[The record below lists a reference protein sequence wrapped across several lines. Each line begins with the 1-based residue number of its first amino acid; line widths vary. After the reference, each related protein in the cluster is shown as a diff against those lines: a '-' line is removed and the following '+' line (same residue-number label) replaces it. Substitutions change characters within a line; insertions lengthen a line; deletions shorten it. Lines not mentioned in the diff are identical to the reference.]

1 MTKFLR
7 MGLDPPIQGWLNP
20 QDHGPEIL
28 PGARTCPLERTGTK
42 AHRGFIMLKDT
53 LRRILWIVAVLLLL
67 PLTAWAQTT
76 AASSPCPRPAAGS
89 VVTPPPEL
97 FSQNGV
103 LNVTFNYY
111 TTVDSVGRTLFCFS
125 TLNGLEGPTLH
136 VMPGDTLNVTV
147 TNRVPPPPP
156 GSPTE
161 VVSNSSNQC
170 GDATMTITSLNIH
183 YHGTNTSPQ
192 CHGDQVIHTV
202 INSGETFNYSLHFP
216 ASEPPGLYWYHPHIH
231 GIAEA
236 AVQGGASGAII
247 VGGIANFQP
256 AVAGLPER
264 VLVVRDQPVAG
275 TPAPGGIIPSW
286 DVTLNYVPI
295 PYVSTPTPGFIPSVI
310 QMQTG
315 GKEFWRVS
323 NSSADTILDLQ
334 LMYDNVAQPLTLV
347 ALDGVPI
354 GSQDGTVPGQTLTQ
368 TDILIP
374 PAGRAEF
381 IVTAPG
387 ASVKNAVFQT
397 LNINTGPDGDND
409 PTRPLAVIQTS
420 SSRPPLPTAE
430 APSGTVSG
438 PLFSNLATATPTAA
452 RTLYFSEVVSDPSNP
467 ASPTNFFITVDGATP
482 TLFDPNNPPSIVTT
496 QGSVEDWTIQNRAE
510 ENHEFHLH
518 QVHFLLMAVNGV
530 PVPPSQQQY
539 YDTIQVPYW
548 SGTGP
553 YPSVTVRADFRGPD
567 IGDFVYHCHILGH
580 EDGGMMAIIRVLPPL

>member
-1 MTKFLR
+1 
-7 MGLDPPIQGWLNP
+7 
-20 QDHGPEIL
+20 
-28 PGARTCPLERTGTK
+28 
-42 AHRGFIMLKDT
+42 MLKDIR
-53 LRRILWIVAVLLLL
+53 RRILWLAAILFLL
-67 PLTAWAQTT
+67 PLAAFAQSTT
-76 AASSPCPRPAAGS
+76 STISPCPRPAAGS

-97 FSQNGV
+97 SSQNGV
-103 LNVTFNYY
+103 LNVTFNYF
-111 TTVDSVGRTLFCFS
+111 TTVDSVGRTLYCF
-125 TLNGLEGPTLH
+125 TTPNGFEGPTLH

-147 TNRVPPPPP
+147 TNQVPPPPP

-170 GDATMTITSLNIH
+170 GDATMTISSLNIH
-183 YHGTNTSPQ
+183 YHGTNTSPM

-202 INSGETFNYSLHFP
+202 INSGETFHYSLQFP
-216 ASEPPGLYWYHPHIH
+216 SNEPPGLYWYHPHIH

-275 TPAPGGIIPSW
+275 NPTPGGIIPSW

-295 PYVSTPTPGFIPSVI
+295 PYVTTPQPGFVPSVI

-315 GKEFWRVS
+315 QKEFWRVS

-334 LMYDNVAQPLTLV
+334 LLYDNVAQPLTLV

-354 GSQDGTVPGQTLTQ
+354 GSQDGAVPGQTLTQ

-381 IVTAPG
+381 IVTAPS
-387 ASVKNAVFQT
+387 AAVKSAVFQT

-409 PTRPLAVIQTS
+409 PTRPLAVIKTS
-420 SSRPPLPTAE
+420 SARPPLPTTEVA
-430 APSGTVSG
+430 SGTAPG
-438 PLFSNLATATPTAA
+438 ALFSNLATATPTAT
-452 RTLYFSEVVSDPSNP
+452 RTLYFSEVLADPSNP
-467 ASPTNFFITVDGATP
+467 AGPTNFFITVDGATP
-482 TLFDPNNPPSIVTT
+482 TLFDPNNPPAITTT
-496 QGSVEDWTIQNRAE
+496 QGSIEDWTIQNRAE

-530 PVPPSQQQY
+530 PVAPSQQQY
-539 YDTIQVPYW
+539 YDTIQVPFW

-580 EDGGMMAIIRVLPPL
+580 EDGGMMAIIRVLPPQ

>member
-1 MTKFLR
+1 
-7 MGLDPPIQGWLNP
+7 
-20 QDHGPEIL
+20 
-28 PGARTCPLERTGTK
+28 
-42 AHRGFIMLKDT
+42 MLKDAR
-53 LRRILWIVAVLLLL
+53 RRILWIAAVLLLL
-67 PLTAWAQTT
+67 PLSVFAQTT
-76 AASSPCPRPAAGS
+76 TAGSPCPRPAAGS
-89 VVTPPPEL
+89 IVTAPPEL
-97 FSQNGV
+97 SSQNGV
-103 LNVTFNYY
+103 LNVTFNYF
-111 TTVDSVGRTLFCFS
+111 TTVDSDGRTLFCF
-125 TLNGLEGPTLH
+125 TTPNGLQGPTLH
-136 VMPGDTLNVTV
+136 VMPGDTLNVRV
-147 TNRVPPPPP
+147 TNQVPAPPP

-183 YHGTNTSPQ
+183 YHGTNTTPQ

-202 INSGETFNYSLHFP
+202 INSGETFNYSLKFP
-216 ASEPPGLYWYHPHIH
+216 ANEPPGLYWYHPHIH

-264 VLVVRDQPVAG
+264 VLVVRDQPLAG
-275 TPAPGGIIPSW
+275 APAPGGLIPSW

-295 PYVSTPTPGFIPSVI
+295 PYVSSPTPGFTPSI
-310 QMQTG
+310 IRMQTG
-315 GKEFWRVS
+315 AKEFWRVT
-323 NSSADTILDLQ
+323 NSSSDTILDLQ
-334 LMYDNVAQPLTLV
+334 LLYDNVAQPLKVV

-368 TDILIP
+368 TDVLIA

-381 IVTAPG
+381 IVTAPS
-387 ASVKNAVFQT
+387 AAVKSAVFQT
-397 LNINTGPDGDND
+397 LNIDTGPDGDND

-420 SSRPPLPTAE
+420 SVAPPLPATE
-430 APSGTVSG
+430 SPSGTVPG

-452 RTLYFSEVVSDPSNP
+452 RTLYFSEVLSDPTNP

-482 TLFDPNNPPSIVTT
+482 TLFDPNNPPAITTT
-496 QGSVEDWTIQNRAE
+496 QGSVEDWTIQNRTG

-518 QVHFLLMAVNGV
+518 QVHFLLVAANGV

-539 YDTIQVPYW
+539 YDTLQVPYW

-580 EDGGMMAIIRVLPPL
+580 EDNGMMAIIRVLPPR

>member
-1 MTKFLR
+1 
-7 MGLDPPIQGWLNP
+7 
-20 QDHGPEIL
+20 
-28 PGARTCPLERTGTK
+28 
-42 AHRGFIMLKDT
+42 MLKDT
-53 LRRILWIVAVLLLL
+53 RRRILWIAAVLLLL
-67 PLTAWAQTT
+67 PLSVFAQTT
-76 AASSPCPRPAAGS
+76 TARSPCPRPAAGS
-89 VVTPPPEL
+89 VVTAPPEL

-111 TTVDSVGRTLFCFS
+111 TTVDSDGRTLFCFS
-125 TLNGLEGPTLH
+125 TPNGLQGPTLH
-136 VMPGDTLNVTV
+136 VMPGDTLNVAV
-147 TNRVPPPPP
+147 TNRVPAPPP

-183 YHGTNTSPQ
+183 YHGTNTTPQ

-202 INSGETFNYSLHFP
+202 INSGETFNYTLKFP
-216 ASEPPGLYWYHPHIH
+216 TNEPPGLYWYHPHIH

-247 VGGIANFQP
+247 VWGIANFQP

-275 TPAPGGIIPSW
+275 QPAPGGIIPSW

-295 PYVSTPTPGFIPSVI
+295 PYVSNPTPGFTPSI
-310 QMQTG
+310 IRMQTG
-315 GKEFWRVS
+315 GKEFWRVT
-323 NSSADTILDLQ
+323 NSSSDTILDLQ
-334 LMYDNVAQPLTLV
+334 LLYDNVAQPLKVV
-347 ALDGVPI
+347 AFDGVPL

-368 TDILIP
+368 TDVLIP

-381 IVTAPG
+381 IVTAPS
-387 ASVKNAVFQT
+387 AAVKSAVFQT
-397 LNINTGPDGDND
+397 LNIDTGPLGDND

-420 SSRPPLPTAE
+420 PVAPPLPVTE
-430 APSGTVSG
+430 SPSGTVSG

-452 RTLYFSEVVSDPSNP
+452 RTLYFSEVVSDPTNP

-482 TLFDPNNPPSIVTT
+482 TLFDPNNPPSITTT
-496 QGSVEDWTIQNRAE
+496 QGSVEDWTIQNRAG

-518 QVHFLLMAVNGV
+518 QIHFLLMAVNGV

-539 YDTIQVPYW
+539 YDMIQVPYW

-567 IGDFVYHCHILGH
+567 VGDFVYHCHILGH
-580 EDGGMMAIIRVLPPL
+580 EDNGMMAIIRVLPPK

>member
-1 MTKFLR
+1 
-7 MGLDPPIQGWLNP
+7 
-20 QDHGPEIL
+20 
-28 PGARTCPLERTGTK
+28 
-42 AHRGFIMLKDT
+42 MLKDT
-53 LRRILWIVAVLLLL
+53 RRRISWIAAILLLL
-67 PLTAWAQTT
+67 PLAAFAQTT
-76 AASSPCPRPAAGS
+76 ATSSPCPRPVAGS
-89 VVTPPPEL
+89 VVTAPPEL

-125 TLNGLEGPTLH
+125 TPNGLEGPTLH

-147 TNRVPPPPP
+147 TNRVPAPPP

-183 YHGTNTSPQ
+183 YHGTNTTPQ

-202 INSGETFNYSLHFP
+202 INSGETFKFSLQFP
-216 ASEPPGLYWYHPHIH
+216 VNEPPGLYWYHPHIH

-295 PYVSTPTPGFIPSVI
+295 PYVTSPTPGFTPSI
-310 QMQTG
+310 IKMQTG
-315 GKEFWRVS
+315 GKEFWRVT

-334 LMYDNVAQPLTLV
+334 LLYDNVAQPLKLV

-354 GSQDGTVPGQTLTQ
+354 GSQDGAVPGQTLTQ
-368 TDILIP
+368 TDILIA

-381 IVTAPG
+381 MVTAPS
-387 ASVKNAVFQT
+387 ASVKSAIFQT
-397 LNINTGPDGDND
+397 LNIDTGPDGDND

-420 SSRPPLPTAE
+420 SVAPSLPITE
-430 APSGTVSG
+430 SPSGTVPG
-438 PLFSNLATATPTAA
+438 ALFSNLATTTPTAS

-518 QVHFLLMAVNGV
+518 QIHFLLMAVNGV

-567 IGDFVYHCHILGH
+567 VGDFVYHCHILGH
-580 EDGGMMAIIRVLPPL
+580 EDNGMMAIIRVLPPQ

>member
-1 MTKFLR
+1 MF
-7 MGLDPPIQGWLNP
+7 
-20 QDHGPEIL
+20 
-28 PGARTCPLERTGTK
+28 
-42 AHRGFIMLKDT
+42 KDIR
-53 LRRILWIVAVLLLL
+53 RRILGIAAILLLL
-67 PLTAWAQTT
+67 PLAAFAQTST
-76 AASSPCPRPAAGS
+76 ASSPCPRPAAGS
-89 VVTPPPEL
+89 VVTAPPEL

-125 TLNGLEGPTLH
+125 TPTGLEGPTLH

-147 TNRVPPPPP
+147 TNRVPAPPP

-170 GDATMTITSLNIH
+170 GDATMTITSVNVH

-202 INSGETFNYSLHFP
+202 INSGETFNYSLQFP
-216 ASEPPGLYWYHPHIH
+216 ANEPPGLYWYHPHIH
-231 GIAEA
+231 GLAEA

-256 AVAGLPER
+256 AVSGLPER

-275 TPAPGGIIPSW
+275 APSPGGIIPSW
-286 DVTLNYVPI
+286 DVSLNYVPI
-295 PYVSTPTPGFIPSVI
+295 PYVTSPTPGFTPSII

-315 GKEFWRVS
+315 GKEFWRVT

-334 LMYDNVAQPLTLV
+334 LLYDNVAQPLKLV

-354 GSQDGTVPGQTLTQ
+354 GSQDGTVPGQTLSQ

-381 IVTAPG
+381 IVTAPS
-387 ASVKNAVFQT
+387 AMVKSAIFQT

-409 PTRPLAVIQTS
+409 PTRPLAVIHTS
-420 SSRPPLPTAE
+420 SAKPSLPITE
-430 APSGTVSG
+430 SPSGTVPG
-438 PLFSNLATATPTAA
+438 ALFSNLATTTPTAA
-452 RTLYFSEVVSDPSNP
+452 RTLYFSEVLSDPTNP
-467 ASPTNFFITVDGATP
+467 ASPTNFFITVAGATP
-482 TLFDPNNPPSIVTT
+482 VLFDPNNPPAIVTT
-496 QGSVEDWTIQNRAE
+496 QGSVEDWTIQNQTG

-518 QVHFLLMAVNGV
+518 QVHFLLVAVDGV

-539 YDTIQVPYW
+539 YDTIQVPFW

-580 EDGGMMAIIRVLPPL
+580 EDNGMMAIIRVLPPQ